1 MGKRTF
7 QTIAVLLLTL
17 FLGTVWA
24 APTTQPGTAR
34 GDRMIADYFRNETA
48 VLSRNCLADIKTRE
62 DWDAKK
68 EQYRQQ
74 LAEMLGLWP
83 MPAKTDL
90 HPVIT
95 GKIDSDE
102 FTVERLYFQ
111 SMPHLYVTGDLYLPK
126 KLDRPAPAILYVCG
140 HAKVKEN
147 GVSIGNKTFYQHHGE
162 WFARNGYVCLVID
175 SLELGEIEGI
185 HHGTYNLGM
194 WWWQSRGYTPAGV
207 EAWNGIRALDY
218 LCSRKEADP
227 NRIGM
232 TGRSGGG
239 AYTWYVS
246 ALDERVKVAC
256 PVAGMTDLQ
265 NYVVDGTIEGHC
277 DCMFMDNT
285 YRWDYPQVAALIS
298 PRPLLICN
306 SDKDE
311 IFPLDGV
318 LRLHQQVRR
327 IYALQGA
334 QKNLGLLITEG
345 PHLDTQD
352 LQVPVFRWF
361 NRFLKNDRGTI
372 DKVATPFF
380 KPQQLRVFDQLP
392 TDQINTKI
400 QDTFGPNAPTQV
412 VPSSKADWRR
422 QRDHWMEELKAK
434 TFAGWPKTPP
444 PIELNQPDPV
454 LNLVPGLGGVL
465 TNIYQFTPQHDV
477 VLDLYVAQRDGVSPK
492 SITLNILSPGQWQ
505 AFADDFPG
513 IGGRL
518 LQKAEQRKSDPA
530 GDVFSELKKHPNEAV
545 VWFAPRG
552 VGPTAWGGNLAKQT
566 HIRRRFAL
574 LGQTLD
580 GMRVWDV
587 RRAAQALRSIK
598 GFEQAPISM
607 TAEGREAGIALY
619 ASLFE
624 PNIARLDLTRLPP
637 SHRVAPDF
645 FNVLQTLDTPEAVA
659 MAAERCDV
667 RLHQAGPAEWNYPD
681 TVVHQLGW
689 GDGRLKIEP

>member
-1 MGKRTF
+1 MGKRTYA
-7 QTIAVLLLTL
+7 TIAALLLTL
-17 FLGTVWA
+17 LGTCWA
-24 APTTQPGTAR
+24 APATQPVTAR

-48 VLSRNCLADIKTRE
+48 LLSRNCLSEIKTRE

-68 EQYRQQ
+68 GEYRRQ
-74 LAEMLGLWP
+74 LEEMLGLWP

-90 HPVIT
+90 HPVVT
-95 GKIDSDE
+95 GKIEADE

-111 SMPHLYVTGDLYLPK
+111 SMPHLYVTGDLYLPRN
-126 KLDRPAPAILYVCG
+126 LDRPAPAILYVCG

-147 GVSIGNKTFYQHHGE
+147 GVSLGNKTFYQHHGE

-218 LCSRKEADP
+218 LCSRKEVDP

-318 LRLHQQVRR
+318 LRLHQQLRR

-345 PHLDTQD
+345 PHQDTQD

-372 DKVATPFF
+372 DKVATPYF

-400 QDTFGPNAPTQV
+400 QDTFGPSAPAPT
-412 VPSSKADWRR
+412 VPASKEDWER
-422 QRDHWMEELKAK
+422 QRDHWMADLKAK
-434 TFAGWPKTPP
+434 TFAGWPQTPVPLDLTRVSSVAKDGINATVYRFTSQHDTDLDLFVAQADRDP
-444 PIELNQPDPV
+444 PRAIRLII
-454 LNLVPGLGGVL
+454 LGG
-465 TNIYQFTPQHDV
+465 NEW
-477 VLDLYVAQRDGVSPK
+477 
-492 SITLNILSPGQWQ
+492 PGFLAGPGE
-505 AFADDFPG
+505 AFA
-513 IGGRL
+513 I
-518 LQKAEQRKSDPA
+518 AEDVA
-530 GDVFSELKKHPNEAV
+530 GLEKELAKEPHTAV

-552 VGPTAWGGNLAKQT
+552 IGPTAWGGNLAKQT
-566 HIRRRFAL
+566 QIRRRFAL

-587 RRAAQALRSIK
+587 RRAMQALRSID
-598 GFEQAPISM
+598 GFQNIPISLS
-607 TAEGREAGIALY
+607 AEGRESGIALY

-624 PNIARLDLTRLPP
+624 PNISRLDLTALPA
-637 SHRVAPDF
+637 SHRVAPDL
-645 FNVLQTLDTPEAVA
+645 FNVLQTLDTPQTVA
-659 MAAERCDV
+659 IAAERSEV
-667 RLHQAGPAEWNYPD
+667 RLHKSDPTEWSYPMK
-681 TVVHQLGW
+681 VVHEMGW
-689 GDGRLKIEP
+689 GERRLQIGE

>member
-1 MGKRTF
+1 MFSRMM
-7 QTIAVLLLTL
+7 QMIAVLVLTL
-17 FLGTVWA
+17 LLGSAGA
-24 APTTQPGTAR
+24 APATQPTAR

-48 VLSRNCLADIKTRE
+48 LLSRNCLSQIKTHA

-68 EQYRQQ
+68 GEYRRQ
-74 LAEMLGLWP
+74 LEEMLGLWP

-95 GKIDSDE
+95 GKIEADE

-126 KLDRPAPAILYVCG
+126 NLDRPAPAILYVCG

-147 GVSIGNKTFYQHHGE
+147 GVSLGNKTFYQHHGE

-218 LCSRKEADP
+218 LCSRKEVDP
-227 NRIGM
+227 SRIGM

-345 PHLDTQD
+345 PHQDTQD

-361 NRFLKNDRGTI
+361 NRFLKNDRGTV

-380 KPQQLRVFDQLP
+380 RPQQLRVFDQLP

-400 QDTFGPNAPTQV
+400 QDTFGPNAPAPT
-412 VPSSKADWRR
+412 VPSSKEDWQR
-422 QRDHWMEELKAK
+422 QRDHWMSELKAK
-434 TFAGWPKTPP
+434 TFAGWRQTPVP
-444 PIELNQPDPV
+444 
-454 LNLVPGLGGVL
+454 LNLIRVSSADRSHIQAN
-465 TNIYQFTPQHDV
+465 TYRFTSQHDV
-477 VLDLYVAQRDGVSPK
+477 DLDLFVAQNDQGPPQT
-492 SITLNILSPGQWQ
+492 I
-505 AFADDFPG
+505 
-513 IGGRL
+513 RL
-518 LQKAEQRKSDPA
+518 
-530 GDVFSELKKHPNEAV
+530 
-545 VWFAPRG
+545 
-552 VGPTAWGGNLAKQT
+552 
-566 HIRRRFAL
+566 
-574 LGQTLD
+574 
-580 GMRVWDV
+580 
-587 RRAAQALRSIK
+587 
-598 GFEQAPISM
+598 
-607 TAEGREAGIALY
+607 
-619 ASLFE
+619 
-624 PNIARLDLTRLPP
+624 
-637 SHRVAPDF
+637 
-645 FNVLQTLDTPEAVA
+645 
-659 MAAERCDV
+659 
-667 RLHQAGPAEWNYPD
+667 
-681 TVVHQLGW
+681 
-689 GDGRLKIEP
+689 

>member
-1 MGKRTF
+1 MFNRTIV
-7 QTIAVLLLTL
+7 TIAVLVLTL
-17 FLGTVWA
+17 LLGSVGA
-24 APTTQPGTAR
+24 APATQPTAR

-48 VLSRNCLADIKTRE
+48 LLSRDCLSEIKTRA

-68 EQYRQQ
+68 GEYRRQ
-74 LAEMLGLWP
+74 LEEMLGLWP
-83 MPAKTDL
+83 MPAKADL

-95 GKIDSDE
+95 GKIDADD
-102 FTVERLYFQ
+102 FTVEKVYFQ

-147 GVSIGNKTFYQHHGE
+147 GVSLGNKTYYQHHGE

-218 LCSRKEADP
+218 LCSRKEVDP

-285 YRWDYPQVAALIS
+285 YRWDYPLVAALIS

-318 LRLHQQVRR
+318 MRLHQQVSR

-345 PHLDTQD
+345 PHQDTQD

-361 NRFLKNDRGTI
+361 NRFLKNDRGTV

-392 TDQINTKI
+392 TDQINAKI
-400 QDTFGPNAPTQV
+400 QDTFGPNAPAPV
-412 VPSSKADWRR
+412 VPTSKEDWER
-422 QRDHWMEELKAK
+422 QRDHWMAELKAK
-434 TFAGWPKTPP
+434 TFAGWPQTPP
-444 PIELNQPDPV
+444 PF
-454 LNLVPGLGGVL
+454 NLTHVL
-465 TNIYQFTPQHDV
+465 TREENHIFATHSRFTSQHDV
-477 VLDLYVAQRDGVSPK
+477 DLDLFVAQADQDPPQAVRF
-492 SITLNILSPGQWQ
+492 IILGGNDWPNFLAGPGK
-505 AFADDFPG
+505 AFANTGQIRPDANDFAA
-513 IGGRL
+513 L
-518 LQKAEQRKSDPA
+518 EK
-530 GDVFSELKKHPNEAV
+530 ELAKEPHSAV

-580 GMRVWDV
+580 GLRVWDV
-587 RRAAQALRSIK
+587 RRAVQALRSIDR
-598 GFEQAPISM
+598 FEHAQVSM
-607 TAEGREAGIALY
+607 TAQGREAGITLY

-624 PNIARLDLTRLPP
+624 PNIARLDLTELPP
-637 SHRVAPDF
+637 SHRVAPDLL
-645 FNVLQTLDTPEAVA
+645 NVLQTLDTPETVA
-659 MAAERCDV
+659 MAAERCEV
-667 RLHQAGPAEWNYPD
+667 RLHKSDPEEWTYP
-681 TVVHQLGW
+681 TKVVRQMGW
-689 GDGRLKIEP
+689 GDGRLQIGQ

>member
-17 FLGTVWA
+17 LGTAWA
-24 APTTQPGTAR
+24 APTTQPSTAR
-34 GDRMIADYFRNETA
+34 GDQMLADYFRNETA
-48 VLSRNCLADIKTRE
+48 LLSRNCLADIKTRE

-83 MPAKTDL
+83 MPRKTDL

-218 LCSRKEADP
+218 LCSRKEVDP

-285 YRWDYPQVAALIS
+285 YRWDYPKVAALIS

-345 PHLDTQD
+345 PHQDTQD

-400 QDTFGPNAPTQV
+400 QDTFGPNAPLPD
-412 VPSSKADWRR
+412 VPSSKEAWAL
-422 QRDHWMEELKAK
+422 QRDQWMEELKAK

-444 PIELNQPDPV
+444 PIELNQPDAV

-477 VLDLYVAQRDGVSPK
+477 VLDLYVAQRDGVAPK
-492 SITLNILSPGQWQ
+492 SITLNVLSPEQWQ

-513 IGGRL
+513 VGGQL
-518 LQKAEQRKSDPA
+518 LQKAEQRKFDPA
-530 GDVFSELKKHPNEAV
+530 GDVFSELKKHPKGAV
-545 VWFAPRG
+545 AWFAPRG
-552 VGPTAWGGNLAKQT
+552 IGPTAWGGNLAKQT

-587 RRAAQALRSIK
+587 RRAEQALRSIK
-598 GFEQAPISM
+598 GFERAPISI

-624 PNIARLDLTRLPP
+624 PNIARLDLTHLSP
-637 SHRVAPDF
+637 SHRVAPDL
-645 FNVLQTLDTPEAVA
+645 FNVLQTLDTPQTVA
-659 MAAERCDV
+659 MAAERCEV
-667 RLHQAGPAEWNYPD
+667 RLHQADRAEWKYPD
-681 TVVHQLGW
+681 SVVHQLGW